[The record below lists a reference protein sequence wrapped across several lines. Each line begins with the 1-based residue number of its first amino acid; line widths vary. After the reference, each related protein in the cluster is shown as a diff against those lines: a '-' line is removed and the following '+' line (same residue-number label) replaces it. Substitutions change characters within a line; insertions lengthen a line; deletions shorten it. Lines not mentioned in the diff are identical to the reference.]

1 MLIYEDI
8 NIKYQ
13 ETSIDLSK
21 LARFLSQWSERT
33 PVKPLRGL
41 TGDESPPE

>member
-1 MLIYEDI
+1 VLIYEDI

-21 LARFLSQWSERT
+21 LARFLF
-33 PVKPLRGL
+33 RGFGLDLAKRIKL
-41 TGDESPPE
+41 TA